1 MFPHKMKYDVVVVGA
16 GPAGSSTAIHLAAK
30 GIDVLVVERK
40 AYPGIPVYCGEGLG
54 KGAITMG
61 KFKMPERAIVQ
72 KIIGR
77 RIYSPSLHMVEY
89 KLSEYGGR
97 VIDRR
102 VFDKELFAQAVEMG
116 ADSLVNAQVVDLIPG
131 EDGKR
136 RGVKVFDKTLGR
148 TIEIEA
154 KVIVGAD
161 GVNSIVAR
169 KSGLRMHIHPKD
181 LDVSSQYEL
190 IGVEVDDPEFLEF
203 YVGNKIAPRG
213 YVRVFPKGPN
223 RANVGL
229 GIGAYITKKAREYL
243 HYRMFEHP
251 LGKKKCANA
260 KPIEYRYGA
269 IPVGGLNKRFATGN
283 VALVG
288 DAAGMVHPLT
298 GGGVDSSLK
307 GGILLADYIE
317 KYLTE
322 NVPLEE
328 FEKAAR
334 EKFSGFERAL
344 KVRYILDEITDEE
357 LDYLAEILS
366 GEDVAKL
373 VGGKPEAIKRFL
385 ERLSDKPELFEKFYN
400 ALKERFLSYVS
411 KNQRIYERSRC
422 RRS

>member
-1 MFPHKMKYDVVVVGA
+1 MFPHKTKYDVVVVGA
-16 GPAGSSTAIHLAAK
+16 GPAGTSTALHLAAK
-30 GIDVLVVERK
+30 GIDVLIIERK
-40 AYPGIPVYCGEGLG
+40 AYPGIPVYCGEGLA
-54 KGAITMG
+54 KGGITMG

-77 RIYSPSLHMVEY
+77 RIYPPSLEPVVEY
-89 KLSEYGGR
+89 KLPEYGGR

-102 VFDKELFAQAVEMG
+102 VFDKELLAQAVEMG
-116 ADSLVNAQVVDLIPG
+116 ADSFVNAQVIDLLPG

-148 TIEIEA
+148 TLEIEA

-169 KSGLRMHIHPKD
+169 KAGLRQLIHPKD

-190 IGVEVDDPEFLEF
+190 IGVEVDDPEYLEF
-203 YVGNKIAPRG
+203 HVGNEIAPRG

-229 GIGAYITKKAREYL
+229 GIGAYISKKAREYL

-251 LGKKKCANA
+251 LGKKKCAKA

-298 GGGVDSSLK
+298 GGGVDASLK
-307 GGILLADYIE
+307 AGILLADYIE
-317 KYLTE
+317 KYLAE

-334 EKFSGFERAL
+334 EKFAGFERAL
-344 KVRYILDEITDEE
+344 KLRYILDEITDEE
-357 LDYLAEILS
+357 LDYLARILS
-366 GEDVAKL
+366 GELVADL
-373 VGGKPEAIKRFL
+373 VGGKPEAIKKFL
-385 ERLSDKPELFEKFYN
+385 ELLSDNPKLFEKFYK
-400 ALKERFLSYVS
+400 ALME
-411 KNQRIYERSRC
+411 
-422 RRS
+422 